1 MKINYAVVGAFV
13 LSAVLLFSVGLFLI
27 GNRHKAFAHHVD
39 FFTTLNNVNDSR
51 QGLKSEC
58 QASRPAK

>member
-27 GNRHKAFAHHVD
+27 GNRHKAFTHHVD
-39 FFTTLNNVNDSR
+39 FLPN
-51 QGLKSEC
+51 
-58 QASRPAK
+58 